1 MGKGLSYR
9 APVTREGFGCD
20 SKGRGG
26 HWKVLVGLGLWGP
39 LEGSGEARA
48 VGVMGCQG

>member
-9 APVTREGFGCD
+9 APMTRKGCGCD
-20 SKGRGG
+20 SKGHGG
-26 HWKVLVGLGLWGP
+26 HWKVLVGLGG
-39 LEGSGEARA
+39 